1 MSILEEISRISQEFA
16 ETLQAV
22 ETVQQAEALR
32 NKYLSRKGLI
42 AGLFKQMGDVPPKE
56 RPAVGK
62 ALQEL
67 KTNAQSKFD
76 SLLNELQR
84 AKPVEP
90 QIDLTLPGKRRFTGG
105 LHVQSKVQME
115 IASIFQRMGFSVEHG
130 PEVESTKYNFD
141 ALNTPEWHPARD
153 ETDTFYVAPDMVLR
167 TETSP
172 VQIRGMLR
180 KPPPVRFIA
189 PGRVYRNDK
198 PDPSHSPMFCQVE
211 GLYIDRHV
219 TFAELKGTLLEFYRA
234 LLGKDTKVRFRPHY
248 FPFTE
253 PSAEVDVSCII
264 CRGEGCRMC
273 KHTGWLEMGGSGMV
287 HPNVLR
293 IVCEMRG
300 DDLYDPE
307 KVNGYAFGLGI
318 DRIVLLKYG
327 IEDIRM
333 IYENDLRLLDQ
344 LG

>member
-42 AGLFKQMGDVPPKE
+42 AGLFKQMGGVLPEE

-76 SLLNELQR
+76 SLLNELQQAR
-84 AKPVEP
+84 PVEP
-90 QIDLTLPGKRRFTGG
+90 QIDLTLPGRRRFTGG
-105 LHVQSKVQME
+105 LHVQTKVQLE
-115 IASIFQRMGFSVEHG
+115 IVSIFQRMGFSVEHG

-333 IYENDLRLLDQ
+333 IYENDLRLLEQ
-344 LG
+344 LR